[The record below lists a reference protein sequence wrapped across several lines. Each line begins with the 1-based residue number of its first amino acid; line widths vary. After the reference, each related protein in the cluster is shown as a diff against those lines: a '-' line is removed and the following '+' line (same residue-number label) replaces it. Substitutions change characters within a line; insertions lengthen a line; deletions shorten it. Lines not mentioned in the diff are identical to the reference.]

1 MAASVLPK
9 RRLKSIASKHVTAQL
24 TKVDM
29 VPTTINGEL
38 RIRDVD
44 LGARPG
50 FDRQPRSGN

>member
-1 MAASVLPK
+1 
-9 RRLKSIASKHVTAQL
+9 VTAQL

-50 FDRQPRSGN
+50 FANQDPGID